1 MIQHN
6 NTTNILDESSNHSKL
21 ITLTDTIIVQSI
33 HNVIKLANVICFFTS
48 VNKTELKIKKKEQLD
63 SFNKH

>member
-6 NTTNILDESSNHSKL
+6 NTTNILNESSNHSKL

-33 HNVIKLANVICFFTS
+33 HNVIKLCFFTS